1 MAPTTETMKG
11 LVYNGVGKIAIEE
24 RPVPTIKKPADAVV
38 KMVYSTICGSDLH
51 ILKGD
56 VPSVPP
62 GRVLGH
68 EGVGIVT
75 ATGSNVSRFAP
86 GDAVLVGCIT
96 VCGSCAH
103 CRRGM
108 HSNCTADDNDGGWV
122 LGNAIDGTQ
131 AQYVRI
137 PHADNSLHRVPAA
150 SSSSSAAH
158 LDDEDHLKALVMLS
172 DTLPTGLEC
181 GALNSRVT
189 PGSSVAIVGAGPV
202 GLAALLTAQLYS
214 PSFVVVV
221 DLDAERL
228 AVARSMGAQHTAKP
242 DEAVALVQRLTE
254 GRGCDAVMEVVGVPQ
269 TFALC
274 QELVAAG
281 GVIANVGV
289 HGEKVDLHL
298 EKLWSKNIAIT
309 TRLVD
314 TVTTPMLL
322 KLFAAGKLPA
332 EKLITHTFPFSDI
345 MTAYDTFRAASKTKA
360 LKVIIDF
367 EQDVPGAAGVR
378 GARL

>member
-1 MAPTTETMKG
+1 MKG

-24 RPVPTIKKPADAVV
+24 RPVPTIKKPGDAVV

-56 VPSVPP
+56 VPSATP
-62 GRVLGH
+62 GRILGH

-75 ATGSNVSRFAP
+75 ATGSNVSRFAL
-86 GDAVLVGCIT
+86 GDAVLVSCIT

-108 HSNCTADDNDGGWV
+108 HSNCTAGDDNGGGWV

-137 PHADNSLHRVPAA
+137 PHADNSLHRVPA
-150 SSSSSAAH
+150 SSSAAH
-158 LDDEDHLKALVMLS
+158 NHDVVDRLKALVLLS

-181 GALNSRVT
+181 GALNSRLS
-189 PGSSVAIVGAGPV
+189 PGSSVVIVGAGPV

-214 PSFVVVV
+214 PAFVVVV

-228 AVARSMGAQHTAKP
+228 AVARGMGAQHTVKP

-274 QELVAAG
+274 QELVAPG

-298 EKLWSKNIAIT
+298 ETLWSKNIAIT

-322 KLFAAGKLPA
+322 KLFAAGKLPV
-332 EKLITHTFPFSDI
+332 EKLITHTFPFPDI
-345 MTAYDTFRAASKTKA
+345 MTAYETFRAASKTKA

-367 EQDVPGAAGVR
+367 EQDVPGAAGTR
-378 GARL
+378 DAKL